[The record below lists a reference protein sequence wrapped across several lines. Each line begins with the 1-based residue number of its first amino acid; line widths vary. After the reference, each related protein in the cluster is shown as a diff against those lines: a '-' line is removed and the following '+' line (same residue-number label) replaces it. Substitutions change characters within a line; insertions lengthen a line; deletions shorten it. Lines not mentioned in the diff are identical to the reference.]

1 MYIEKPLANQNYIK
15 PDETKLTLVGWAVAN
30 DTNAKL
36 QILIDGN
43 VVNSNIT
50 RVSRADVD
58 KAVSGSYGGTQET
71 PKAGF
76 QSTIDITNY
85 STGKHTIKLREL
97 SRNSELLSESEVTFS
112 ISNKTYSRKNVHRKT
127 HFQPNIYKTRYYGNN
142 SRRLG
147 SIK

>member
-58 KAVSGSYGGTQET
+58 KAVSSSYGGTQET

-76 QSTIDITNY
+76 QSIIDITNY
-85 STGKHTIKLREL
+85 SAGKHTIIVREY
-97 SRNSELLSESEVTFS
+97 SRNNELLCDSQVAFL
-112 ISNKTYSRKNVHRKT
+112 IDNKKYIRKDIYRKAC
-127 HFQPNIYKTRYYGNN
+127 
-142 SRRLG
+142 S
-147 SIK
+147 